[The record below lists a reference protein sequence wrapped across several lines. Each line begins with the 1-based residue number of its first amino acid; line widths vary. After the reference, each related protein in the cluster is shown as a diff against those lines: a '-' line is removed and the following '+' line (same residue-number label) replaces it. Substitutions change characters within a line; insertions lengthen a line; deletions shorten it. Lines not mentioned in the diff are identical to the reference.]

1 MRFARC
7 VSVVCLCVLLASTG
21 CSMFRSKA
29 TVDPQQQLA
38 ATTQEYQ
45 KAKQVIAQ
53 QESEISRLSSEV
65 SQLRSQQAARSS
77 QHDEEMARLKSEV
90 TKTKASQP
98 KPSVTTDKPKPS
110 GKTDI
115 AAVQKALAK
124 AGYDPG
130 PVDGKMGKKT
140 KSALIA
146 FQKAH
151 GLQPD
156 GIAGPRTMAKLGV
169 R

>member
-7 VSVVCLCVLLASTG
+7 VSVICLCLLLMSTG
-21 CSMFRSKA
+21 CSMFRKSGA
-29 TVDPQQQLA
+29 MDPQQQLA
-38 ATTQEYQ
+38 ATQQEYQ
-45 KAKQVIAQ
+45 KAKQIVTQ
-53 QESEISRLSSEV
+53 QESEISRLSAEV

-77 QHDEEMARLKSEV
+77 ARDEDVARLQNEV
-90 TKTKASQP
+90 NRLKANAP
-98 KPSVTTDKPKPS
+98 KLSVSTPKAKPS
-110 GKTDI
+110 GKTDV
-115 AAVQKALAK
+115 AAIQRALSR

-130 PVDGKMGKKT
+130 PVDGKMGKRT

-156 GIAGPRTMAKLGV
+156 GIAGPRTLAKLGV